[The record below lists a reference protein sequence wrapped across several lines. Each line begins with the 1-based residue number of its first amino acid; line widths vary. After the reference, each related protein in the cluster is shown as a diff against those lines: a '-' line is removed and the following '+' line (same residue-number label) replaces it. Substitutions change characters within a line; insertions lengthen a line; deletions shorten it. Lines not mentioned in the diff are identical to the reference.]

1 MDIYSLKQV
10 EDTMKRKA
18 AMKKSTLYIIYFGIA
33 TKILS
38 FIKEILTASKIGA
51 NYKMDSYLLAFS
63 TVMLFTGL
71 VSDGIIIG
79 TIPLLQEIQER
90 HGIERKVNYTN
101 NLINITML
109 FSFIIILIGF
119 IGAPFI
125 IEVFGPG
132 FKGEELKDTIQL
144 FRIGLPIISLS
155 WLNAIFGGFLQSVHS
170 FKGGPKGRFASS
182 ILYIIYLLFFA
193 KTFALKGF
201 MLVGTIAGVFQ
212 IYIFRKGL
220 RANEFK
226 YSWQFDLKDKY
237 IKKLRYYLIP
247 IIAGV
252 GINELNTSI
261 DNAVAST
268 LSVGNIAE
276 LSYAKGIMELFLG
289 VFIAAIVTVIFPIL
303 SETYNKDDEED
314 FRNEIRNGMK
324 LLTIISI
331 PVSIVLIIM
340 SKPIVRI
347 IFQRGA
353 FDVNAS
359 ILTSEILSYYS
370 FGLVAMAIIPL
381 IARAYYSIQDMKT
394 PVIISLTALVIN
406 TILNLSLAPIMGIGG
421 IALGTS
427 ISIIVALLY
436 GVFDLNRKLFI
447 IENENLKNI
456 TLKIGFTTVIMA
468 GTVFLTHIIISTLL
482 NDLFLADIIDVVLST
497 IIGIIIY
504 IGVYKILPSKV

>member
-1 MDIYSLKQV
+1 
-10 EDTMKRKA
+10 MKRKT

-33 TKILS
+33 TKILY

-71 VSDGIIIG
+71 ISDGIIIAI
-79 TIPLLQEIQER
+79 IPLLQEIQER
-90 HGIERKVNYTN
+90 HGIERKINYTN
-101 NLINITML
+101 NLINITIL

-119 IGAPFI
+119 IGAPCI
-125 IEVFGPG
+125 IGIFGPG
-132 FKGEELKDTIQL
+132 FKGEELNDTIQL

-170 FKGGPKGRFASS
+170 FKGGPKGRFASGV
-182 ILYIIYLLFFA
+182 LYIIYLLFFA

-201 MLVGTIAGVFQ
+201 MLVGTIAGIFQ

-220 RANEFK
+220 RANGFK
-226 YSWQFDLKDKY
+226 YSWHFDLKDKY

-268 LSVGNIAE
+268 LSVGSIAE
-276 LSYAKGIMELFLG
+276 LSYAKGIMNLFLG
-289 VFIAAIVTVIFPIL
+289 VFIAAIVTVIFPVL
-303 SETYNKDDEED
+303 SEDYNKDDEEH
-314 FRNEIRNGMK
+314 FKNEIRNGMK

-331 PVSIVLIIM
+331 PVSIILIIM

-359 ILTSEILSYYS
+359 ILTSKVLSYYG
-370 FGLVAMAIIPL
+370 FGLAAMAIIPL
-381 IARAYYSIQDMKT
+381 ITRAYYSIQDMKT
-394 PVIISLTALVIN
+394 PVLISLVALVLN
-406 TILNLSLAPIMGIGG
+406 TILNLSLSPIMGIGG

-427 ISIIVALLY
+427 ISIILALLY
-436 GVFDLNRKLFI
+436 GIFDLNQKLQI
-447 IENENLKNI
+447 IEGENLKDI
-456 TLKIGFTTVIMA
+456 LPKIEIATLVMA
-468 GTVFLTHIIISTLL
+468 GTVFLAHITISTLL
-482 NDLFLADIIDVVLST
+482 NDLLLADIIDVLLST
-497 IIGIIIY
+497 IIGIVVY
-504 IGVYKILPSKV
+504 VTVYKVSPVKE